1 MTTAQYANSSEVQRT
16 LANIFKPWC
25 LDNGFK
31 KLSSKRCTF
40 IKNSARRPDVILAFE
55 VQCNSFSGSAH
66 GGLFTLNANA
76 GVINPT
82 YLISPHA
89 RVLAYCSQEMAEK
102 AIQLEQQI
110 VRDHPQLDKPSRPW
124 APGIDNWCRYYSVED
139 VEAWGHFLVPCL
151 PFLLK
156 QLLTQLALPEDAFFH

>member
-31 KLSSKRCTF
+31 KLSAKRCSF
-40 IKNSARRPDVILAFE
+40 IKHSASRPDVILAFE
-55 VQCNSFSGSAH
+55 VQCNSFSRATH

-76 GVINPT
+76 GVIKPT
-82 YLISPHA
+82 YLTSPHA
-89 RVLAYCSQEMAEK
+89 RVLDYCSQEMAEK
-102 AIQLEQQI
+102 AIQLEEQI
-110 VRDHPQLDKPSRPW
+110 VRDRPQLDKPGRPW
-124 APGIDNWCRYYSVED
+124 SPGFDNWCRYYSIQD
-139 VEAWGHFLVPCL
+139 VQAWGHFLGPYL

-156 QLLTQLALPEDAFFH
+156 QLITKLALSEDAFFL